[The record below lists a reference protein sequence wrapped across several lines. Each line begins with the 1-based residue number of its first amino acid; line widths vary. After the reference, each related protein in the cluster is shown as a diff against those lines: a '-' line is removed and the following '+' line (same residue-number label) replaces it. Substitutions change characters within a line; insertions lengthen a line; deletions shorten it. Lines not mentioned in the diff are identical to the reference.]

1 MQLISYYI
9 DPGEASAA
17 RDSLEKVGIAAELRN
32 VDPHVM
38 QPSKSGSERIGLF
51 VKSDE
56 QFEDA
61 ILCLKQRKALR

>member
-17 RDSLEKVGIAAELRN
+17 RAKLEEAGIAAQLKT

-38 QPSKSGSERIGLF
+38 QPSKSGSERIGLW
-51 VKSDE
+51 VVSDD
-56 QFEDA
+56 QFDDA
-61 ILCLKQRKALR
+61 VLCLKAVGASQ

>member
-17 RDSLEKVGIAAELRN
+17 RDKLEKAGIAAELRN

-51 VKSDE
+51 VKSDD
-56 QFEDA
+56 QFDDA
-61 ILCLKQRKALR
+61 VSCLKQQKAAR